1 MDLKEQLRTVIKEAI
16 VAADITTEVPDIKI
30 EIPKDKNNGDFSTN
44 IAMVLTKIA
53 RRNPR
58 EIATLIT
65 ENIDQSAGE
74 IESIDIAG
82 PGFINFKMKSASLAS
97 IITKVLAQGEAY
109 GKTTLEHPQKILL
122 EFVSA
127 NPTGDLTM
135 AHGRHAS
142 FGDTLA
148 NILDAAGHDV
158 TREYYVNDAGKQI
171 ENLAL
176 SIEARYFQALGEE
189 RDIPEDG
196 YHGKDV
202 IQLGEE
208 LAKTN
213 TELREMDASE
223 RVQSL
228 RDIGVKFEMDKL
240 KRDLQDFNVEF
251 DIWTRETSLY
261 TENKVEAALELLT
274 ERGHT
279 YEEDGALWLKT
290 TDFGDDKDRVLRKSD
305 GSYTYLMPDI
315 AYHFDKLNR
324 GYDQLINLFGADH
337 HGYVARLKAS
347 VEALGF
353 APGKLEVQIMQIV
366 RLIKDGEEVR
376 MSKRSGKSVTLRDLM
391 DEVGVDASRYFLA
404 MRSSDT
410 HFDFDLTLA
419 QSETSDNPV
428 YYAQYAH
435 ARICSILRKA
445 VEENVN
451 FEGDVNLDVIQAD
464 TALNLLKTVSEFPNI
479 IQGAANKRAPQRLT
493 NYIQELASAFHKFYN
508 AEKIMTAEP
517 DVMVAYLQLA
527 SAVRITLE
535 NALNLVGVNAPERM

>member
-1 MDLKEQLRTVIKEAI
+1 MDLKDQLRVVIKEAI
-16 VAADITTEVPDIKI
+16 IKAGITEEVPDIKV
-30 EIPKDKNNGDFSTN
+30 EIPKDTSNGDFSTN

-53 RRNPR
+53 RSNPHD
-58 EIATLIT
+58 IATRVI
-65 ENIDQSAGE
+65 ENLDLEKGDIDSV
-74 IESIDIAG
+74 DIAG
-82 PGFINFKMKSASLAS
+82 PGFINFKMKTGSLTS
-97 IITKVLAQGEAY
+97 IITKVLEKGENY
-109 GKTTLEHPQKILL
+109 GRTTHDVPQKILL

-148 NILDAAGHDV
+148 NILDAAGHNV

-171 ENLAL
+171 ENLAR

-202 IQLGEE
+202 IT
-208 LAKTN
+208 LA
-213 TELREMDASE
+213 TELVETHPELKNMDEDE
-223 RVQSL
+223 RIRTL
-228 RDIGVKFEMDKL
+228 RDIGVTFEMDKL
-240 KRDLQDFNVEF
+240 KKDLEDFNVRF
-251 DIWTRETSLY
+251 DNWTRETRLY
-261 TENKVEAALELLT
+261 EENKVEVALELLT

-279 YEEDGALWLKT
+279 YEEDGALWLRT
-290 TDFGDDKDRVLRKSD
+290 TEFGDDKDRVLKKSD

-337 HGYVARLKAS
+337 HGYVNRLKAS
-347 VEALGF
+347 VAALGF
-353 APGKLEVQIMQIV
+353 NPEMLEIQIMQIV

-376 MSKRSGKSVTLRDLM
+376 MSKRSGKSVTMRDLM
-391 DEVGVDASRYFLA
+391 EEVGVDAARYFLA

-445 VEENVN
+445 EEENVDFN
-451 FEGDVNLDVIQAD
+451 QDVNLDVIEAEA
-464 TALNLLKTVSEFPNI
+464 ALNLLKAVAEFPNTI
-479 IQGAANKRAPQRLT
+479 TGAANKRAPQRLT
-493 NYIQELASAFHKFYN
+493 NYIQDVASLFHKFYN
-508 AEKIMTAEP
+508 AVKIMTADE
-517 DVMVAYLQLA
+517 DVKLAYLQLI
-527 SAVRITLE
+527 SAVRITLN

>member
-1 MDLKEQLRTVIKEAI
+1 MDLKDQLRVVIKEAI
-16 VAADITTEVPDIKI
+16 KKAGITEEVPDIKV
-30 EIPKDKNNGDFSTN
+30 EIPKDTSNGDFSTN

-53 RRNPR
+53 RSNPR
-58 EIATLIT
+58 DIATLII
-65 ENIDQSAGE
+65 ENLDLEKGE
-74 IESIDIAG
+74 IDSVDIAG
-82 PGFINFKMKSASLAS
+82 PGFINFKMKTGSLTS
-97 IITKVLAQGEAY
+97 IITKVLDEQENY
-109 GKTTLEHPQKILL
+109 GRTKHDVPQKILL

-171 ENLAL
+171 ENLAR

-196 YHGKDV
+196 YHGQDV
-202 IQLGEE
+202 ITLAAE
-208 LAKTN
+208 LVETHP
-213 TELREMDASE
+213 ELKDMDEAT
-223 RVQSL
+223 RVHTL
-228 RDIGVKFEMDKL
+228 RDIGVTFEMDKL
-240 KRDLQDFNVEF
+240 KKDLEDFNVRF
-251 DIWTRETSLY
+251 DNWTRETRLY
-261 TENKVEAALELLT
+261 EENKVEETLALLT

-279 YEEDGALWLKT
+279 YEEDGALWLRT
-290 TDFGDDKDRVLRKSD
+290 TELGDDKDRVLKKSD

-315 AYHFDKLNR
+315 AYHYDKLNR
-324 GYDQLINLFGADH
+324 GFDQLINLFGADH
-337 HGYVARLKAS
+337 HGYVNRLKAS
-347 VEALGF
+347 VAALGF
-353 APGKLEVQIMQIV
+353 NPEMLEIQIMQIV

-376 MSKRSGKSVTLRDLM
+376 MSKRSGKSVTMRDLM
-391 DEVGVDASRYFLA
+391 EEVGVDAARYFLA

-445 VEENVN
+445 DEENID
-451 FEGDVNLDVIQAD
+451 FSHEVNLDVIEAES
-464 TALNLLKTVSEFPNI
+464 ALTLLKAVTEFPNI
-479 IQGAANKRAPQRLT
+479 ITGAANKRAPQRLT
-493 NYIQELASAFHKFYN
+493 NYIQDVASLFHKFYN
-508 AEKIMTAEP
+508 AEKIMTADE
-517 DVMVAYLQLA
+517 DVKLAYLQLI
-527 SAVRITLE
+527 SAVRITLK
-535 NALNLVGVNAPERM
+535 NALNIVGVKAPERM

>member
-1 MDLKEQLRTVIKEAI
+1 
-16 VAADITTEVPDIKI
+16 
-30 EIPKDKNNGDFSTN
+30 
-44 IAMVLTKIA
+44 MVLTKIA

-261 TENKVEAALELLT
+261 KENKVEAALELLT

>member
-1 MDLKEQLRTVIKEAI
+1 MDLKEQLKSVIKQAI
-16 VAADITTEVPDIKI
+16 IDAELTNEVPDIKI
-30 EIPKDKNNGDFSTN
+30 EIPKDTKNGDFSTN

-58 EIATLIT
+58 EIAELIIT
-65 ENIDQSAGE
+65 HIDKARGE
-74 IESIDIAG
+74 IDTVEIAG
-82 PGFINFKMKSASLAS
+82 PGFINFKMHSSSLVS
-97 IITKVLAQGEAY
+97 IIDDVLSKDKNFGR
-109 GKTTLEHPQKILL
+109 TTHPNPKNILL

-142 FGDTLA
+142 FGDALG
-148 NILDAAGHDV
+148 NVLSAAGHSV

-176 SIEARYFQALGEE
+176 SIEARFYQALGE
-189 RDIPEDG
+189 DKAIPEDG

-202 IQLGEE
+202 IALGEKLAAEQPE
-208 LAKTN
+208 LQDLSSEARIN
-213 TELREMDASE
+213 TLRK
-223 RVQSL
+223 
-228 RDIGVKFEMDKL
+228 IGVEYEMNKL
-240 KRDLQDFNVEF
+240 KNDLEDFNVVF
-251 DIWTRETSLY
+251 DNWTLETSLY
-261 TENKVEAALELLT
+261 EQNKVEAALELLN

-279 YEEDGALWLKT
+279 YESDGALWLKT
-290 TDFGDDKDRVLRKSD
+290 TEFGDDKDRVLRKSD

-315 AYHFDKLNR
+315 AYHYDKLNR

-337 HGYVARLKAS
+337 HGYVGRLKAS
-347 VEALGF
+347 VAALGYN
-353 APGKLEVQIMQIV
+353 PEMLEIQIMQIV

-376 MSKRSGKSVTLRDLM
+376 MSKRSGKSVTLRDLI

-435 ARICSILRKA
+435 ARICSILRR
-445 VEENVN
+445 VDD
-451 FEGDVNLDVIQAD
+451 EGVLIDDTVNLDVIDSDA
-464 TALNLLKTVSEFPNI
+464 ALNLLKTVAEFPNI
-479 IQGAANKRAPQRLT
+479 IQSAATHRAPQRIT
-493 NYIQELASAFHKFYN
+493 NYTQELSSAFHKFYN
-508 AEKIMTAEP
+508 AEK
-517 DVMVAYLQLA
+517 VMSEDADKTRAYLKMI
-527 SAVRITLE
+527 SAVRVTLE
-535 NALNLVGVNAPERM
+535 NALNLVGVHAPERM

>member
-1 MDLKEQLRTVIKEAI
+1 MDLKEQLQSVIKQAVIDAEL
-16 VAADITTEVPDIKI
+16 TENVPDIKI
-30 EIPKDKNNGDFSTN
+30 EIPKETKNGDFSTN

-53 RRNPR
+53 KKNPR
-58 EIATLIT
+58 EIAGLIVDH
-65 ENIDQSAGE
+65 IDKARGQ
-74 IESIDIAG
+74 IETVDIAG
-82 PGFINFKMKSASLAS
+82 PGFINFKMKSSSLVS
-97 IITKVLAQGEAY
+97 IINDVLAKEKDFGR
-109 GKTTLEHPQKILL
+109 TTHLHAQKILL

-148 NILDAAGHDV
+148 NVLEAAGHDV

-176 SIEARYFQALGEE
+176 SIEARFYQALGED
-189 RDIPEDG
+189 RPIPEDG

-202 IQLGEE
+202 IALGEKLAREQVE
-208 LAKTN
+208 LKDLPQ
-213 TELREMDASE
+213 EERIQKLRK
-223 RVQSL
+223 
-228 RDIGVKFEMDKL
+228 IGVEYEMNKL
-240 KRDLQDFNVEF
+240 KNDLKDFNVVF
-251 DIWTRETSLY
+251 DNWTLETSLY
-261 TENKVEAALELLT
+261 EQHKVEDALELLS

-279 YEEDGALWLKT
+279 YELDGALWLKT
-290 TDFGDDKDRVLRKSD
+290 TEFGDDKDRVLRKSD

-315 AYHFDKLNR
+315 AYHYDKLNR

-337 HGYVARLKAS
+337 HGYVGRLKAS
-347 VEALGF
+347 VAALGF
-353 APGKLEVQIMQIV
+353 NPDMLEIQIMQIV

-376 MSKRSGKSVTLRDLM
+376 MSKRSGKSVTLRDLIDM
-391 DEVGVDASRYFLA
+391 VGVDASRYFLA

-435 ARICSILRKA
+435 ARICSILRRA
-445 VEENVN
+445 DD
-451 FEGDVNLDVIQAD
+451 EGIKTDDTVNLDVITSDA
-464 TALNLLKTVSEFPNI
+464 ALNLLKTVAEFPNI
-479 IQGAANKRAPQRLT
+479 IQSAAHKRAPQRIT
-493 NYIQELASAFHKFYN
+493 NYTQELASAFHKFYN
-508 AEKIMTAEP
+508 AEKIMTDNLENTR
-517 DVMVAYLQLA
+517 AYLKLIA
-527 SAVRITLE
+527 AVRITLE

>member
-261 TENKVEAALELLT
+261 KENKVEAALELLT

>member
-1 MDLKEQLRTVIKEAI
+1 MDLKEQLRAVIKQAI
-16 VAADITTEVPDIKI
+16 IDAEITNEVPDIKV
-30 EIPKDKNNGDFSTN
+30 EIPKDTSNGDFSTN

-53 RRNPR
+53 KANPR
-58 EIATLIT
+58 DIATRII
-65 ENIDQSAGE
+65 ENIDKNQGE
-74 IESIDIAG
+74 IESVDIAG
-82 PGFINFKMKSASLAS
+82 PGFINFKMSTGSLTS
-97 IITKVLAQGEAY
+97 IIKRVLEEQKNY
-109 GKTTLEHPQKILL
+109 GRTTHEVPQKILL

-189 RDIPEDG
+189 GTIPEDG

-202 IQLGEE
+202 ISLGES

-213 TELREMDASE
+213 TELKDMTPDA
-223 RVQSL
+223 RVKAL
-228 RDIGVKFEMDKL
+228 RDIGVQFEMDKL
-240 KRDLQDFNVEF
+240 KRDLEDFNVSF
-251 DIWTRETSLY
+251 DNWTRETSLY
-261 TENKVEAALELLT
+261 ETNKVEEALHLLT
-274 ERGHT
+274 ERGYT
-279 YEEDGALWLKT
+279 YEDGGALWLKT
-290 TDFGDDKDRVLRKSD
+290 TEFGDDKDRVLRKSD
-305 GSYTYLMPDI
+305 GSFTYLMPDI
-315 AYHFDKLNR
+315 AYHYDKLNR

-337 HGYVARLKAS
+337 HGYVNRLKAS
-347 VEALGF
+347 VAALGF
-353 APGKLEVQIMQIV
+353 NADMLEIQIMQIV

-391 DEVGVDASRYFLA
+391 EEVGVDAARYFLA

-410 HFDFDLTLA
+410 HFDFDLSLA

-445 VEENVN
+445 EEENVD
-451 FEGDVNLDVIQAD
+451 FESAVNLDSIEAEA
-464 TALNLLKTVSEFPNI
+464 ALNLLKAVAEFPNV

-493 NYIQELASAFHKFYN
+493 NYIQELASLFHKFYN
-508 AEKIMTAEP
+508 AEKIMSADE
-517 DVMVAYLQLA
+517 DVKLAYLQLV

-535 NALNLVGVNAPERM
+535 NALNLVGVNAPETM